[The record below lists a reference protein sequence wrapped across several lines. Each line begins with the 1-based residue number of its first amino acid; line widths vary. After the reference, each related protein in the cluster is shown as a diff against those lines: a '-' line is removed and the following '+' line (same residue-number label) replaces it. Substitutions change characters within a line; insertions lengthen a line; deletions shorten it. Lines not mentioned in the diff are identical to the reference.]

1 MFSHKRLVKMISE
14 WILILTV
21 CPRGC
26 TRCCKYT
33 TFSET
38 RQIPPRA
45 PTAQRRVLNSASENW
60 LSEMGKFMCLT
71 RKIIRD
77 FGKFMSLVR
86 KIMCLVVKRVSE
98 VKKWEV
104 VSGVRTPLFSRFMS
118 GCTKKEGA
126 VPNLMRHSPLGCK
139 ALFRTRL

>member
-1 MFSHKRLVKMISE
+1 MISE

-45 PTAQRRVLNSASENW
+45 PTAQRRALKSVSENW

-71 RKIIRD
+71 RKI
-77 FGKFMSLVR
+77 MCLVG
-86 KIMCLVVKRVSE
+86 KIMCLIKLIIPHIVRRKTIPLEQYAVS
-98 VKKWEV
+98 
-104 VSGVRTPLFSRFMS
+104 LD
-118 GCTKKEGA
+118 
-126 VPNLMRHSPLGCK
+126 L
-139 ALFRTRL
+139 